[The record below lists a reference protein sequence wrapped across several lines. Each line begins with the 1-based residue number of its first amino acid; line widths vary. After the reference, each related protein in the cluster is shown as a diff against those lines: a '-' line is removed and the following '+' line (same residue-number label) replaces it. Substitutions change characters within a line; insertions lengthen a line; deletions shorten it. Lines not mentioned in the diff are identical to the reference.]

1 MKFNGDVT
9 LNSDFCVGYLL
20 GVTIFI
26 MYNSDKVFVFDLLIN
41 LKFKV
46 KPSLFISLISQ
57 QTSTE
62 VQHNNR

>member
-1 MKFNGDVT
+1 MNSEIDGDVT
-9 LNSDFCVGYLL
+9 LNSVFCVGYLL
-20 GVTIFI
+20 VVTIFI
-26 MYNSDKVFVFDLLIN
+26 MYKSDKVFVFDLLMN

-46 KPSLFISLISQ
+46 KPSLFISQ

>member
-9 LNSDFCVGYLL
+9 LNSGFCVGYLL

-62 VQHNNR
+62 LQHNNR

>member
-1 MKFNGDVT
+1 MQFNGDVT
-9 LNSDFCVGYLL
+9 LNSGFCVGYLL

-26 MYNSDKVFVFDLLIN
+26 MYNSDKVLVFDLLIN